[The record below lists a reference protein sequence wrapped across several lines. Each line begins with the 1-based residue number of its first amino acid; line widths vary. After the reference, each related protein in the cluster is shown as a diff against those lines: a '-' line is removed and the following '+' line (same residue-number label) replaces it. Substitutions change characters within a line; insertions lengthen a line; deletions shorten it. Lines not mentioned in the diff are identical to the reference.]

1 MGLLRCREEPP
12 RLLGNRFQ
20 ERFFLL
26 RGRCLLLLKEKKVG
40 PRGEWGQTLG
50 GHMGRAMTTLT
61 LSLHSP
67 YSHQSHCF
75 PGLLTL

>member
-40 PRGEWGQTLG
+40 PWDEWGGTLG
-50 GHMGRAMTTLT
+50 GHAE
-61 LSLHSP
+61 
-67 YSHQSHCF
+67 
-75 PGLLTL
+75 GL

>member
-26 RGRCLLLLKEKKVG
+26 RGRYLLLLKEKKVG
-40 PRGEWGQTLG
+40 PWGKRGGALG
-50 GHMGRAMTTLT
+50 GRVGGLT
-61 LSLHSP
+61 LSYHSP
-67 YSHQSHCF
+67 CCHLSFCF
-75 PGLLTL
+75 PGPLTL

>member
-40 PRGEWGQTLG
+40 PEGKWGQTLG
-50 GHMGRAMTTLT
+50 GRVGRAMTTLT
-61 LSLHSP
+61 LSLQSL